1 MIQETG
7 RIAMIS
13 NKARVVAVML
23 ATLATPAVIFATA
36 SPAFAGTHLHETYGA
51 YFVNADNLNLYTPVV
66 ENSTTGRDLTISW
79 DGTTYVDGFHGVEI
93 YFNLDHSKCVAAA
106 NNLSDVNIHP
116 CNGGYGVIWG
126 EIPLDPAHGVYEFF
140 NREATQATG
149 VNLFL
154 AGRNNK
160 TQYQLNAGQ
169 GFGLRARG
177 LFLIFGSQQMQQRRS
192 PGVV

>member
-7 RIAMIS
+7 GIAMIS
-13 NKARVVAVML
+13 NKARAVAVML

-36 SPAFAGTHLHETYGA
+36 SPAFAGTHLHETNGA

-79 DGTTYVDGFHGVEI
+79 DGTTYVDGFHGVTI

-116 CNGGYGVIWG
+116 CNGGGVIWG
-126 EIPLDPAHGVYEFF
+126 EIPLDPAHGVFEFF

-154 AGRNNK
+154 AGRNNA
-160 TQYQLNAGQ
+160 TQYQLNAGRQ
-169 GFGLRARG
+169 GSGW
-177 LFLIFGSQQMQQRRS
+177 LIKFTYG
-192 PGVV
+192 